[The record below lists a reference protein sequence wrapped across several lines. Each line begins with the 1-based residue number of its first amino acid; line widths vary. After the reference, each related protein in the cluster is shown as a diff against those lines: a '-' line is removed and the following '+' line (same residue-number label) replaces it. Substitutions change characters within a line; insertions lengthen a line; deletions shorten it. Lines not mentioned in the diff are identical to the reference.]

1 MIAATPQRSLVRRDL
16 PVCAGMVRRVVRGFL
31 LICALLAAVAEGWT
45 GDATAPTTT
54 PPTTA
59 PPTTTPPATAPVAAL
74 PAPLLVPPGTATP
87 RDYTL
92 YPGDL
97 LKVEVFDHVD
107 LTTTLRIPAD
117 GKVPFP
123 LIGEVTNVVGR
134 SVGSFTAEVS
144 KRLLEGYIRQ
154 AVVTATVIEFSP
166 RFVYVMGNVAKPGGV
181 ELSPFIQ
188 LTAMQSIGQA
198 GGFLEDANRAG
209 TQVIRDDPAKPG
221 AKIGLPVPVTD
232 KVDSLV
238 GDIELKPND
247 IIIVPRL
254 DRVYIIG
261 HVGKPGAVNMPSQEV
276 LTVSKAVSL
285 AGGFSQYAKQGEVQ
299 LMRSGKRVQ
308 VVDVRAILTGD
319 AKVQDPVLEPGDTVF
334 VPESRF

>member
-1 MIAATPQRSLVRRDL
+1 VVALVL
-16 PVCAGMVRRVVRGFL
+16 CCLGL
-31 LICALLAAVAEGWT
+31 LALLGPLSGGEAAGTTPAVA
-45 GDATAPTTT
+45 PVI
-54 PPTTA
+54 
-59 PPTTTPPATAPVAAL
+59 ATAPVSGSL
-74 PAPLLVPPGTATP
+74 PNVAP

-97 LKVEVFDHVD
+97 LKVEVFDHQD
-107 LTTTLRIPAD
+107 LTTTIRIPAN
-117 GKVPFP
+117 GAVPFP
-123 LIGEVTNVVGR
+123 LIGEVANVVDR
-134 SVGSFTAEVS
+134 SIDQFTSEVAR
-144 KRLLEGYIRQ
+144 RLLDGYIRQ

-166 RFVYVMGNVAKPGGV
+166 RFVYVMGNVAKPNSV
-181 ELSPFIQ
+181 QLSPFLR
-188 LTAMQSIGQA
+188 LTAMQAIGQA

-221 AKIGLPVPVTD
+221 AKVGLAVPVSD
-232 KVDSLV
+232 KADSLV
-238 GDIELKPND
+238 GDVELKAND

-261 HVGKPGAVNMPSQEV
+261 QVGKPGAVNLPSQEV

-319 AKVQDPVLEPGDTVF
+319 TKVQDPVLEPGDTVF

>member
-1 MIAATPQRSLVRRDL
+1 VFALFAVRTNGPHLVRCRL
-16 PVCAGMVRRVVRGFL
+16 RLLAPLMLVCG
-31 LICALLAAVAEGWT
+31 LLAAWT
-45 GDATAPTTT
+45 PTSAGD
-54 PPTTA
+54 
-59 PPTTTPPATAPVAAL
+59 TTPPATVPAATIPTATL
-74 PAPLLVPPGTATP
+74 PTSPGTV

-97 LKVEVFDHVD
+97 LKVEVFDHQD
-107 LTTTLRIPAD
+107 LTTTLRIPAN
-117 GKVPFP
+117 GTVPFP
-123 LIGEVTNVVGR
+123 LIGEVTGVVGR
-134 SVGSFTAEVS
+134 SVSSFTHEVS

-181 ELSPFIQ
+181 PLSPFIQ

-198 GGFLEDANRAG
+198 GGFLEDANRGG
-209 TQVIRDDPAKPG
+209 TLVIRDDPNQPG
-221 AKIGLPVPVTD
+221 AKIGLAVPVTD

-238 GDIELKPND
+238 GDVELKPND

-261 HVGKPGAVNMPSQEV
+261 HVGKPGAVNLPSQEV

-299 LMRSGKRVQ
+299 LMRAGKRVQ

-319 AKVQDPVLEPGDTVF
+319 AKIQDPVLEPGDTVF

>member
-1 MIAATPQRSLVRRDL
+1 VIAVVPQLLRRTFPPLVLFLSVLLLVALTQVWAGEAPVPATTPA
-16 PVCAGMVRRVVRGFL
+16 AG
-31 LICALLAAVAEGWT
+31 
-45 GDATAPTTT
+45 TAPSVTPSPAVTPVVAAPSPAIT
-54 PPTTA
+54 PPGI
-59 PPTTTPPATAPVAAL
+59 TPS
-74 PAPLLVPPGTATP
+74 PLTVATP

-107 LTTTLRIPAD
+107 LTTTLRIPAN
-117 GKVPFP
+117 GIVPFP
-123 LIGEVTNVVGR
+123 LIGEVTGVVGR
-134 SVGSFTAEVS
+134 SVGSFTGEVS
-144 KRLLEGYIRQ
+144 KRLLDGFIRQ

-166 RFVYVMGNVAKPGGV
+166 RFVYVMGHVAKPGGV

-198 GGFLEDANRAG
+198 GGFLEDANRTG
-209 TQVIRDDPAKPG
+209 TQVIRDDPMKPG

-238 GDIELKPND
+238 GDIELQPND

-261 HVGKPGAVNMPSQEV
+261 HVGKPGAVNLPSQEV

-285 AGGFSQYAKQGEVQ
+285 AGGFSQYAKQGDVQ